1 MGWHAESQFIYHS
14 IVGTL
19 ERRRKK
25 TINERNARKRVEKGE
40 KKVFFSNDKM
50 NFINYFTLLMN

>member
-1 MGWHAESQFIYHS
+1 MGLARRIAIYLPFNCWY
-14 IVGTL
+14 VGKET
-19 ERRRKK
+19 EN